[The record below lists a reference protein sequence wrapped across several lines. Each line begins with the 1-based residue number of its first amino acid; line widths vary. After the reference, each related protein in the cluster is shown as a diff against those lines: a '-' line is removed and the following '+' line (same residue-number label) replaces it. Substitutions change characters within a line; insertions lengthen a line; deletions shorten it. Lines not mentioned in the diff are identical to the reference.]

1 MAFVFPL
8 CKYLGNLAVFWFTVY
23 GCSTESHIHHVIE
36 MTLSVHCISVMCKLE
51 QLLEKEF

>member
-36 MTLSVHCISVMCKLE
+36 MTLSLHCISVMCKLE